1 MSYEPNLLH
10 LMEFWFDQFPVWLAS
25 GGGGRANQDSKIG
38 VNWNPSLG
46 YGLPPQLQYYQTG

>member
-25 GGGGRANQDSKIG
+25 GGGGGQTKI
-38 VNWNPSLG
+38 PKLE
-46 YGLPPQLQYYQTG
+46 